1 MPNWIAF
8 ADGSAKLLAA
18 ITAFSWPL
26 IVGVV
31 AWKLLP
37 YIRDVLKSQ
46 NFSIEVA
53 GLKIGAQNF
62 SDQVQLQI
70 EDLQKKVSELR
81 AAQLQQ
87 TSAPGVA
94 PIYPIPPPPYPIP
107 PSPYPTPPLP
117 LPQAQSS
124 PPPRILWVDDHPENN
139 AFQIARLKS
148 KNIDVI
154 EARSTSEAMQLLSG
168 GRGFGAVISDMG
180 RQEDR
185 TFHARAGIELMDQM
199 QKLGIALPV
208 FFFTTSSQVDRLRD
222 DPSATRMAGVTSSP
236 VELFEMLRP
245 VLGRDV

>member
-1 MPNWIAF
+1 MRVMPNWIAF

-18 ITAFSWPL
+18 ITALLWPL

-37 YIRDVLKSQ
+37 YVRDVLKSQ

-81 AAQLQQ
+81 ATQPQQ

-94 PIYPIPPPPYPIP
+94 PIYPILPPPYPIP
-107 PSPYPTPPLP
+107 PSPSS
-117 LPQAQSS
+117 QAQSS

-154 EARSTSEAMQLLSG
+154 EARSTSEAMQVLSG

-180 RQEDR
+180 RQEDG
-185 TFHARAGIELMDQM
+185 TFHARAGIELMDQIHN
-199 QKLGIALPV
+199 LGIPLPI
-208 FFFTTSSQVDRLRD
+208 FFFTTRSQVDRVRD

-245 VLGRDV
+245 VLGREV